1 MASSDP
7 WGKTDQMEDAVLD
20 GMVTRLEAR
29 GKFGPFMKML
39 DEYLGAMEIDG
50 KQDVLDLGCGTGI
63 VARTIAARGG
73 FSGKVLGID
82 LSPYL
87 VEAAARLAGEEGLSQ
102 RVAFEPGD
110 TRSLELRDG
119 RFDAVVAHT
128 LLSHLGDPF
137 SVLQDIA
144 RVVKSGG
151 VVGIFDGDYGSRSY
165 AQEDLEKMKRDNEI
179 VTSAVVA
186 SPYVMRLM
194 PRYLRRAGL
203 ELTACFPY
211 VLAEIGQA
219 DYWGS
224 AIESNRSLLPAAGAM
239 TKEQAD
245 IWADEL
251 LGSSQDGVFFGACNF
266 YAYVATKP

>member
-1 MASSDP
+1 MASGDP
-7 WGKTDQMEDAVLD
+7 WGKTDQMEDAVLN
-20 GMVTRLEAR
+20 GMAARLEAR
-29 GKFGPFMKML
+29 GKYGPFARMR
-39 DEYLGAMEIDG
+39 DEYLDAMDIDG
-50 KQDVLDLGCGTGI
+50 KQEVLELGCGTGL
-63 VARTIAARGG
+63 VARTIAARSG

-87 VEAAARLAGEEGLSQ
+87 VETAARLAGEEGLSQ
-102 RVAFEPGD
+102 RVAFQSGD
-110 TRSLELRDG
+110 SRSLELEDG

-128 LLSHLGDPF
+128 LLSHLSDPF
-137 SVLQDIA
+137 SVLKDIA

-165 AQEDLEKMKRDNEI
+165 AQEDLEKMQRDNEI
-179 VTSAVVA
+179 INSAVVA

-211 VLAEIGQA
+211 VLAEVGKA

-224 AIESNRSLLPAAGAM
+224 AIESNRKLLPTTGAM

-245 IWADEL
+245 SWADEL
-251 LGSSQDGVFFGACNF
+251 LASSRDGVFFGACNF
-266 YAYVATKP
+266 YAYVAKKP